1 MPSPDGPQMNSGFT
15 IVLCDVHGGRVRK
28 LVRRAYD
35 EVFKGVVLYVIAP
48 SLTLCG
54 VVGIGGK
61 VIGVGVVLFL
71 GLFALGGFRE
81 RLGSGPA

>member
-1 MPSPDGPQMNSGFT
+1 M
-15 IVLCDVHGGRVRK
+15 
-28 LVRRAYD
+28 AD
-35 EVFKGVVLYVIAP
+35 EVFEGVVLYVIAP

-54 VVGIGGK
+54 VVGVGGK